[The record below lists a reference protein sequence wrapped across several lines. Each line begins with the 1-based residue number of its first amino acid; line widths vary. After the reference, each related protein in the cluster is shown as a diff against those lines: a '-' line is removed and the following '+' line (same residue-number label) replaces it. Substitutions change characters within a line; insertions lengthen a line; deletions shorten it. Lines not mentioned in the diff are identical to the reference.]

1 MYSKEHLTEI
11 LDVASRNCVPII
23 ADEIYEHM
31 VFSGNEYHAIS
42 SLSTDVPVLSCG
54 GITKR
59 FLVPGWRMGW
69 VIIHDRQKVFEKEV
83 REGLN
88 NMTTR
93 ILGPSTLIQRA
104 LPAILQLTPQSFF
117 DEVLLFLEVS
127 GRFRSLRSPRA
138 TFYRATTHYWS

>member
-1 MYSKEHLTEI
+1 
-11 LDVASRNCVPII
+11 
-23 ADEIYEHM
+23 
-31 VFSGNEYHAIS
+31 
-42 SLSTDVPVLSCG
+42 
-54 GITKR
+54 
-59 FLVPGWRMGW
+59 MGW
-69 VIIHDRQKVFEKEV
+69 VIIHDRQKIFEKEV

-138 TFYRATTHYWS
+138 TFSSATTHYWS